1 MVIHLMWL
9 STEIRTLVPLLS
21 PLNKMVTFLNRP
33 AFHLTSFPPSN
44 DPSMVNFLP
53 FYLVNAKDLA
63 L

>member
-9 STEIRTLVPLLS
+9 STEIRTLVPLVSTKQDGYLS
-21 PLNKMVTFLNRP
+21 QP
-33 AFHLTSFPPSN
+33 AGVSSDRFPPSN